1 MYTTEDL
8 KSLGEYLKKV
18 AAELLTK
25 DPEDEKNKEDSHNL
39 MTILRQ
45 LEAIRFNPLLFKS
58 ILKTYKVDYALM
70 EEPLKKVPL
79 HINDSGIISKTI
91 VQWRCTNNK

>member
-8 KSLGEYLKKV
+8 KNLGEYMKKV
-18 AAELLTK
+18 AAETIK
-25 DPEDEKNKEDSHNL
+25 QEPPNEEDFHIL
-39 MTILRQ
+39 MEVFRQ

-58 ILKTYKVDYALM
+58 ILKTYKVGYALM
-70 EEPLKKVPL
+70 EEPLKKIPL

-91 VQWRCTNNK
+91 VQWRCSNNK